1 MIIKVYFEKTEKTIP
16 FNNQHQM
23 NGFIF
28 TMLGE
33 KASKYHESF
42 SNYSISSI
50 QGGRMNEDK
59 SGLIFNGEPYI
70 QITSDDISVCNDFVC
85 AIINSI
91 DNKSANFFGLH
102 PTRFE
107 TFDFPCGKKF
117 DIIRTISPILLKND
131 GRKLTVSDEGWIE
144 LLNKKCKE
152 KLQHQGIEDNSFKI
166 VIGNNANIKRR
177 MVYVGE
183 VFNPCTDGVFTVYG
197 KEETRKKLYNMG
209 IGNSTGTGF
218 GAVKMIIKEKEF

>member
-1 MIIKVYFEKTEKTIP
+1 MIIKVYFEKTNKTIP

-28 TMLGE
+28 AMLGD
-33 KASKYHESF
+33 KASKYHDSF
-42 SNYSISSI
+42 SDYSISGI
-50 QGGRMNEDK
+50 QGCRMNSDK
-59 SGLIFNGEPYI
+59 SGLIFTNEPYI
-70 QITSDDISVCNDFVC
+70 QITSDDMSVCNDFVC

-91 DNKSANFFGLH
+91 DNKSVNLFGLH

-117 DIIRTISPILLKND
+117 DIIKTISPILLKNN
-131 GRKLTVSDEGWIE
+131 GRKITVVDEGWIE
-144 LLNKKCKE
+144 ALNENCKA
-152 KLQHQGIEDNSFKI
+152 KLKHGGIEDSSFKI
-166 VIGNNANIKRR
+166 VIGNKENVKRK

-209 IGNSTGTGF
+209 LGNSTGTGF
-218 GAVKMIIKEKEF
+218 GALKVVIKEKEF